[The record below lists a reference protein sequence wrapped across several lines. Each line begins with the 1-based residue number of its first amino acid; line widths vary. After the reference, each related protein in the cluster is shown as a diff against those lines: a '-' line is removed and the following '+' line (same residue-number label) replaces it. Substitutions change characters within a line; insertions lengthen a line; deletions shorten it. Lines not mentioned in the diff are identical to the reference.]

1 MGAPVKHAAIGNFM
15 GSMRTATPKAVAG
28 KMTVTD
34 AVRSRADIAR
44 RVRVLADKRQ
54 REAAR
59 SSRRRVRDQLTA
71 IATNYRALADELERA
86 PARDLDAPAIT
97 PTLDD

>member
-1 MGAPVKHAAIGNFM
+1 MP
-15 GSMRTATPKAVAG
+15 
-28 KMTVTD
+28 D
-34 AVRSRADIAR
+34 AVRTRAEIAR

-54 REAAR
+54 REAER
-59 SSRRRVRDQLTA
+59 SSRRVGAQLNK

-86 PARDLDAPAIT
+86 PTTEQAPAIT